1 MNTCEINK
9 LIIVNDNIKYNIMLE
24 KFCNNIGLITKI
36 KKLETGFIVY
46 NVLIDNQKINFYR
59 NDFEFIK

>member
-1 MNTCEINK
+1 
-9 LIIVNDNIKYNIMLE
+9 MLE

>member
-1 MNTCEINK
+1 LNTCEINK